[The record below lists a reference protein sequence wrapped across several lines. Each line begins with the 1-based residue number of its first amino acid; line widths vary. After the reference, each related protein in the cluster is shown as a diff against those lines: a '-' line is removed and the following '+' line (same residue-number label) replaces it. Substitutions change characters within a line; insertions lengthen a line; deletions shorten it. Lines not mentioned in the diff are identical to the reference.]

1 MQEITTN
8 EIKIT
13 TYKWI
18 KIIQAILL
26 MVFGGALILIATLRI
41 KNTETTSGDSISYCI
56 GIAFL
61 AYGIINMLSG
71 YLLERS
77 PISKEVSMGIIFSA
91 LGIALFVNPNF
102 ILDIIPILLIC
113 IFYGFA
119 VMIAIFGVDKVLG
132 REVKKNIVAAVFLF
146 ILSGLMIALATTYI
160 FFYRNTSLLNYVLI
174 GIGVMLFILGIAS
187 IVILLNKIKNTR
199 MIEKEKEIKK
209 QQEEEWIKEREEKE
223 TKIIDYSDLKKQSG
237 RKIHNKQIAYTPEEK
252 KEEEPV
258 IIIVPENEEKK
269 EEKPEETIKEKQEE
283 KSSKPNKRKKSS

>member
-102 ILDIIPILLIC
+102 ILDIIPILLI
-113 IFYGFA
+113 
-119 VMIAIFGVDKVLG
+119 
-132 REVKKNIVAAVFLF
+132 
-146 ILSGLMIALATTYI
+146 
-160 FFYRNTSLLNYVLI
+160 
-174 GIGVMLFILGIAS
+174 
-187 IVILLNKIKNTR
+187 
-199 MIEKEKEIKK
+199 
-209 QQEEEWIKEREEKE
+209 
-223 TKIIDYSDLKKQSG
+223 
-237 RKIHNKQIAYTPEEK
+237 
-252 KEEEPV
+252 
-258 IIIVPENEEKK
+258 
-269 EEKPEETIKEKQEE
+269 
-283 KSSKPNKRKKSS
+283 

>member
-209 QQEEEWIKEREEKE
+209 QQEEEWIKEKE

-252 KEEEPV
+252 KEEESV

-269 EEKPEETIKEKQEE
+269 EEKPEEAIEEKQEE